1 MKEDY
6 VGDHKPGVVVGA
18 LVAFVSCLSGMVF
31 LSWLLVQL
39 LKATTDG
46 HCGQTGNHRWT
57 QMGTSETCPNG

>member
-1 MKEDY
+1 MREDY

-39 LKATTDG
+39 LKVTTDG
-46 HCGQTGNHRWT
+46 HCGQTGNHR
-57 QMGTSETCPNG
+57 